1 VSARDAVGAGLP
13 RHGRTAGLLAS
24 LVAALLLAPACASR
38 ASRPAS
44 SAATAPPASEPSEA
58 QAAPAWSEEGLAS
71 WYGGG
76 DGFDGKPTASGE
88 IFDTFQFTAAHRQ
101 LPLGTIVDVTN
112 LESGAT
118 VRVRV
123 NDRGPF
129 VRGRIIDVS
138 RAAAQRLGMIGP
150 GVARVRITIASPA
163 PAPDAPQTDDATAA
177 SQTAAA
183 QTGGWAV
190 QVGSFAERD
199 RADRHADRLRA
210 AGFDVYLE
218 PFQGLTRVKVG
229 PVDSRSDAQEKLAQ
243 VEAAGF
249 EGVVMPQ

>member
-1 VSARDAVGAGLP
+1 VIVRPVRVGTILV
-13 RHGRTAGLLAS
+13 LLALTS
-24 LVAALLLAPACASR
+24 ACASKTP
-38 ASRPAS
+38 RPMS
-44 SAATAPPASEPSEA
+44 VPATPPEPPSTS
-58 QAAPAWSEEGLAS
+58 AWSQEGLAS

-88 IFDTFQFTAAHRQ
+88 IFDTFQFTAAHRE

-112 LESGAT
+112 VETGAT

-150 GVARVRITIASPA
+150 GVARVRLTIASPA
-163 PAPDAPQTDDATAA
+163 PAEAATPADVAA
-177 SQTAAA
+177 TTAE
-183 QTGGWAV
+183 GWAV
-190 QVGSFAERD
+190 QVGSFAEKD
-199 RADRHADRLRA
+199 RADRHAERLRA

-218 PFQGLTRVKVG
+218 PYQGLTRVKVG
-229 PVDSRSDAQEKLAQ
+229 PVPSRTQAEEKLAQ

-249 EGVVMPQ
+249 EGVVLPK

>member
-1 VSARDAVGAGLP
+1 MNPRTPLSARLAGATRLV
-13 RHGRTAGLLAS
+13 ALAASLALAS
-24 LVAALLLAPACASR
+24 ACASR
-38 ASRPAS
+38 ASRSPSPSPSPTAPEPAPQS
-44 SAATAPPASEPSEA
+44 SAWT
-58 QAAPAWSEEGLAS
+58 EEGLAS

-88 IFDTFQFTAAHRQ
+88 IFDTFQFTAAHRE

-112 LESGAT
+112 IETGVT
-118 VRVRV
+118 VRVRI

-150 GVARVRITIASPA
+150 GVARVRLTIASPA
-163 PAPDAPQTDDATAA
+163 PAESAAPADVSPTVA
-177 SQTAAA
+177 
-183 QTGGWAV
+183 GGWAV
-190 QVGSFAERD
+190 QVGSFAEKD
-199 RADRHADRLRA
+199 RADRHAERLRA

-218 PFQGLTRVKVG
+218 PYQGLTRVKVG
-229 PVDSRSDAQEKLAQ
+229 PVPSRNEAEEKLAQ

-249 EGVVMPQ
+249 EGVVMPR

>member
-1 VSARDAVGAGLP
+1 MLSA
-13 RHGRTAGLLAS
+13 
-24 LVAALLLAPACASR
+24 ACASR
-38 ASRPAS
+38 GARPS
-44 SAATAPPASEPSEA
+44 APPPPPGEA
-58 QAAPAWSEEGLAS
+58 AGETAPAWSQEGLAS

-88 IFDTFQFTAAHRQ
+88 IFDTFQFTAAHRD
-101 LPLGTIVDVTN
+101 LPIGTIVDVTN
-112 LESGAT
+112 VDTGAT
-118 VRVRV
+118 ARVRI

-138 RAAAQRLGMIGP
+138 RAAAQRLGLIGP
-150 GVARVRITIASPA
+150 GVARVRLTIASP
-163 PAPDAPQTDDATAA
+163 PPPDAPLSAA
-177 SQTAAA
+177 SVSP
-183 QTGGWAV
+183 TGGWAV

-218 PFQGLTRVKVG
+218 GFQGLTRVKVG
-229 PVDSRSDAQEKLAQ
+229 PLDTRADAEEKLAQ

-249 EGVVMPQ
+249 EGVVMPR